1 MVKIKT
7 AGLILTVALAG
18 TIVSGNGDKIAWAYD
33 TFIKGDQV
41 KVAALNN
48 EQQEKVKD
56 GTHEVIIT
64 KKLVIES
71 MKDSFEY
78 TGEEINFKG
87 GATFVDRKGAV
98 KKRTESNGL
107 LDDIT
112 NTTVNLYADAT
123 NRYRERAYK
132 EIVPIKAKLGMDTKN
147 ITDEDVQ
154 IRGNDIYIRLKDPAL
169 IAYEVPYEK
178 GDINSDRGAMA
189 EHFTEKERQRYHG
202 VIANSIEQLLL
213 TGERPDKKQEDG
225 ELTID
230 NDTVEK
236 IKEIRGK
243 TRLTL
248 ENNLN
253 SWNTK
258 WNIKNAPVFHVV
270 EDFNEIES
278 QNDVSNND
286 EQVNV
291 DTNNDDQQ

>member
-1 MVKIKT
+1 MRKLTKYSICGVVVG
-7 AGLILTVALAG
+7 ALIFTN
-18 TIVSGNGDKIAWAYD
+18 TDKIAFVSNLI
-33 TFIKGDQV
+33 TGD
-41 KVAALNN
+41 KVAVASLNK
-48 EQQEKVKD
+48 EQQEKIKD

-71 MKDSFEY
+71 MKDTFEY

-87 GATFVDRKGAV
+87 GATFVDRKGAI

-112 NTTVNLYADAT
+112 NSTVNIYADAT

-132 EIVPIKAKLGMDTKN
+132 EIVPIKAKLGMDTKKL
-147 ITDEDVQ
+147 TDEDVQ

-169 IAYEVPYEK
+169 IAFEVPYEK
-178 GDINSDRGAMA
+178 GDIDADRGAMA
-189 EHFTEKERQRYHG
+189 ESFTEKERQRYHG
-202 VIANSIEQLLL
+202 VIAKSIEKLLL
-213 TGERPDKKQEDG
+213 TGKLPEKKQEDG
-225 ELTID
+225 ELTLD
-230 NDTVEK
+230 DDTVEK

-243 TRLTL
+243 TRLSL

-258 WNIKNAPVFHVV
+258 WNIKDAPVFHVV
-270 EDFNEIES
+270 EEFDEIET
-278 QNDVSNND
+278 QNNVSDNN

-291 DTNNDDQQ
+291 ETNDDVQQ